1 MAKFYG
7 KVGYEELVDQ
17 NDTGVYM
24 PIIVERFY
32 YGDITKINR
41 RLLERNEVNSDI
53 VLNNVFSIVADA
65 YAYEHFFAIRY
76 IEWMGALWKVSNVEV
91 ERPRLIL
98 TIGGVYNGNEAT
110 TTQCS

>member
-17 NDTGVYM
+17 YNTGVYM
-24 PIIVERFY
+24 PVITERFY
-32 YGDITKINR
+32 YGDINKINR
-41 RLLERNEVNSDI
+41 RLQDRSEVNSDI

-76 IEWMGALWKVSNVEV
+76 IEWMGSLWKVSNVEV

-98 TIGGVYNGNEAT
+98 TVGGVYNRNEAAT
-110 TTQCS
+110 SQCS